1 MSILPFGYEKEYHI
15 RFYDCDY
22 NGNIKV
28 SAVLRYLADLAEL
41 HYDAKGYG
49 HDLLWE
55 KKMVFL
61 LAEEALRFHRRPRGD
76 ERLIFTTW
84 ERQIKGPRYF
94 RDFEIYDKEGALVI
108 SASTTWL
115 LVNPITRQI
124 LRPAACDF
132 HPDLHPERIPDVLPP
147 GRLGKDAEQMFLSE
161 RKVRFT
167 DLDNNR
173 HVYNAVYAD
182 MAFDAILPEEAAGE
196 IRDFRI
202 HFSSEAVLGDCITLT
217 SGKTQEGRLVIQGT
231 KRNGVLCFGCEL
243 GR

>member
-132 HPDLHPERIPDVLPP
+132 HRTCIRR
-147 GRLGKDAEQMFLSE
+147 GFRMFFRREGLEKTQNKCSYQSE
-161 RKVRFT
+161 RCDLLIWTITAMFIMRFMPIW
-167 DLDNNR
+167 R
-173 HVYNAVYAD
+173 
-182 MAFDAILPEEAAGE
+182 
-196 IRDFRI
+196 
-202 HFSSEAVLGDCITLT
+202 LT
-217 SGKTQEGRLVIQGT
+217 RFYRRKLRERFVI
-231 KRNGVLCFGCEL
+231 FGFISVQRPFWETA
-243 GR
+243 